1 VSAGVGWMLAG
12 LGMCAAELVHPG
24 VFLLW
29 VGLAAVG
36 AGVVIWGAGLGFE
49 WQVGVFLGL
58 LAGLLSVP
66 LVRRRRRVQESG
78 RVNAPES
85 GLIGKTCH
93 ALAFEGAE
101 GRVSFRDGTWPA
113 RTTSGFKP
121 VAGTVLRVVGLDG
134 TTLLVTSD

>member
-1 VSAGVGWMLAG
+1 MSAWVGWMLTG
-12 LGMCAAELVHPG
+12 LAMCAAELVHPG

-36 AGVVIWGAGLGFE
+36 AGAVAWGAGLGFAG
-49 WQVGVFLGL
+49 QVGVFLGL

-66 LVRRRRRVQESG
+66 LVRRRRRVQEG
-78 RVNAPES
+78 GGVNAPES

-113 RTTSGFKP
+113 RTTNGATPISG
-121 VAGTVLRVVGLDG
+121 AMLRVVGLEG
-134 TTLLVTSD
+134 TTLLVSFN